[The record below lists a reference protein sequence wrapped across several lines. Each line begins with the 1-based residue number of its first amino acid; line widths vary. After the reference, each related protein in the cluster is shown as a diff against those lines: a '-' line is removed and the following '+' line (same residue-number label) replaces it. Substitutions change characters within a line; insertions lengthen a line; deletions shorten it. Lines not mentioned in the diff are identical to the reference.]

1 MESKSNIFV
10 LPTAIRQEGTD
21 DTAELLALAVQTGGI
36 GIYQTDFERDQTT
49 FSPELCTILGLPVGT
64 VMTFAQASRLFDERD
79 QAAVQASVK
88 TAAKSADQGKWSG
101 VHRVVRADGM
111 VRWVSINGRRTYRQT
126 PRGPK
131 PVRSVGTVIDIT
143 HLKAT
148 EEALRENERRL
159 RFTLDAAQMGTFEAD
174 ITGSQATI
182 DAQEARLLGLS
193 EETRVVSSDELRKR
207 VPLEDLAPS
216 DAKKKRLTEAGVAYH
231 HEFRL
236 HMPDGS
242 ERWLSAF
249 ADIRSNRIFGV
260 NFDVSERKRS
270 EAALH
275 KSEARLRIATDGAAL
290 GVFEWDAKS
299 DHAVWENERMY
310 EIFGR
315 SRAEGPLSKKQFVN
329 EYLDPNDAQD
339 FEAALERAQRTGGQF
354 HATCRITRH
363 DGSRRQLEFDGKFGT
378 TGSPAR
384 LIGVVTDVTA
394 RKRLERRTQRLS
406 GRLVTIQEE
415 ERQRIAQELHDSTVQ
430 HLVAASLTM
439 MRLKQAPRLQREE
452 ETLWSDVKSS
462 LQEAMKEL
470 RSFSYL
476 MHPPILHGKK
486 LGLALREYLG
496 SFSDRSGFD
505 VTLRLNPRIDCLPRP
520 LQRSLFRVVQEAVAN
535 VYRHASASR
544 AAVQLRCIGD
554 RLHVV
559 ITDYGR
565 GDGVGQGERRPQF
578 HPGVGI
584 RGIRTRIKE
593 LGGKLKIIA
602 GPEGTTLHAAVPT
615 RDTPARRRI
624 N

>member
-193 EETRVVSSDELRKR
+193 EETRVVSADELRKR

-270 EAALH
+270 EAALRE
-275 KSEARLRIATDGAAL
+275 SEARLRIATDGAAL

-315 SRAEGPLSKKQFVN
+315 TRSEGPLSKKQFVN
-329 EYLDPNDAQD
+329 EYLDPNDARD
-339 FEAALERAQRTGGQF
+339 FEAALEKAQRTGGQF
-354 HATCRITRH
+354 YAACRITRH
-363 DGSRRQLEFDGKFGT
+363 DGSRHQLEFDGKFGT
-378 TGSPAR
+378 TGNPAR
-384 LIGVVTDVTA
+384 LVGVVTDVTA

-415 ERQRIAQELHDSTVQ
+415 ERQRIALELHDSTVQ
-430 HLVAASLTM
+430 HLAAASLTM
-439 MRLKQAPRLQREE
+439 MRLQQTGPRQGEE
-452 ETLWSDVKSS
+452 QTLWSDVESS

-476 MHPPILHGKK
+476 MHPPTLQRKK
-486 LGLALREYLG
+486 LRRALREYLG
-496 SFSDRSGFD
+496 AFSDRSGLD
-505 VTLRLNPRIDCLPRP
+505 VTLRLNPKIDCLPRP

-544 AAVQLRCIGD
+544 ASVQLRGIGD

-565 GDGVGQGERRPQF
+565 RDGVGQDQRGRRF
-578 HPGVGI
+578 HPGVGL

-593 LGGKLKIIA
+593 LGGKVKIIA
-602 GPEGTTLHAAVPT
+602 TPEGTRLHASIPT
-615 RDTPARRRI
+615 HDLPARRRI
-624 N
+624 K